1 MIFLKEVIRKTLIL
15 NKENL
20 VFVYIN
26 IENFLNIWKVYLVC
40 YTLVCCYILVVILYF
55 NDMVRKR

>member
-26 IENFLNIWKVYLVC
+26 IENFLNIWKVYLVY